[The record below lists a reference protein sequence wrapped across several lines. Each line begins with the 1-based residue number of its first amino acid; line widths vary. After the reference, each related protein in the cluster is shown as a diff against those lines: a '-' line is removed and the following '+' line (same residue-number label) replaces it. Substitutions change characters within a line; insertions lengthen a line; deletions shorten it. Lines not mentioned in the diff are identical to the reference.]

1 MKVYD
6 DSMLQSLMDSAILGL
21 GLFMG
26 AAVLYGFAH
35 FAFEYIRERRN
46 KKDESSTGSEYALEN
61 FGRDHEAK

>member
-1 MKVYD
+1 MKVFD
-6 DSMLQSLMDSAILGL
+6 ETLLQNLIDSAILGL

-46 KKDESSTGSEYALEN
+46 KKDE
-61 FGRDHEAK
+61 